1 MEGDESAPDASL
13 SENDVAQAMQTHAG
27 VFTRQMLQK
36 GREARFFASDVE
48 TPSGSSP
55 RKRRFYMMTT
65 DHNGHEKALDG
76 AWVDKLQDLLDEAAR
91 AYGAR
96 SELQDEVMDQEQ
108 NEMRTQIGSFFSHF
122 FNNGSE
128 GIDTVMGQL
137 VQVWKCLNS
146 PDKNEGFEAGEHFAG
161 SLAAVLESLQE
172 ARDKGCANAEKVMHQ
187 WFAYLTKEVFKVE
200 RFGEHQKI
208 TTLAQLKHR
217 LKLHHTYEELND
229 RCLRMDTLNA
239 GLEEAVQSKA
249 TLQAAV
255 DHAELL
261 LNKQVEA
268 EFQKSFQKETKTLLL
283 QAAKARA
290 EVVGQVENAGRHR
303 AVLRAELLM
312 HATELVEKL
321 RQWHPKICKRYQ
333 DAISAMKTSKRQTED
348 RKKAAEETLAE
359 LRAKL
364 EHTRNSLEIVSKP
377 YGGPQIELDEST
389 LHVKQL
395 LTKDALVSRLF
406 AAVAESEEPLVPSTI
421 LEAVDN
427 LVSRDPF
434 QKLREMV
441 KVLTLKDTGNDPQ
454 VPSKWARLL
463 DFAAVQHRLEQT
475 GVAASELLPFLT
487 AQPKGASLLMRG
499 PDAAGVMEV
508 LQELREVLVDCSM
521 GQTAGAA
528 NLLRKAEPVLK
539 LLATAN
545 STGERLRQG
554 CVAAEAALLLALS
567 NLSAMARVQRG
578 CQLFATILSLRAL
591 QLRKHALNRILNEPM
606 PTQSDKLR
614 EQALSLHASNL
625 AIGGG
630 MQVLQAKAEAMRNDA
645 AAMLTRY
652 SRDVEEILDV
662 AHQLANSRGS
672 AFKPASREAS
682 REGGAKDMCS
692 KFADLPAYLACNQ
705 GQNGWEGVSGVLD
718 VLKYQKLMLKIHLS
732 TRKWLR
738 AALMPNLKEADLAKA
753 QQVVKALQGFRRRQ
767 LTSQSSKEESEEGEG
782 KEGEGQEGQEGQAGQ
797 AGQEGQDGQ
806 EGEVSEES
814 PPPQPEKRLTSPTG
828 LSVHLHSAKTELPRQ
843 LRPRLARSA
852 SDLLNDRLAKE
863 VLAQLAKRFKAAEE
877 KYRREARKR
886 SPSRASSR
894 ESSSRASSDVSEG
907 SEVSER
913 RPTSNASEAHSEAS
927 GDVRPMDSTSS
938 EELPPQKIEPEVP
951 PEVKAMRSQ
960 ATFLNWSRTRSKSQE
975 KRDRHQL
982 RRGLRLAKA
991 PRGSGAAL
999 PPDEP
1004 SERVYTDLVGRPGGA
1019 TSRPATAPG
1028 VRPPRAAGR
1037 ADTSD
1042 PQDRCLRP
1050 ELLQPFG
1057 ISDRRAASRS
1067 ASPEHLKLAKPKSRA
1082 SVPRVLGALGLSS
1095 TTLVSVGRSPGRV
1108 PTAAD
1113 HLESS
1118 EPEEDEE
1125 EEVPLAPLAADVQHE
1140 EGEEPAPVKSSSSR
1154 VLVEDQQE
1162 LQQALAAMNGR
1173 WGKGRVSTVDPIPD
1187 PEGPEWHPTEE
1198 LSIIGLQRSPSETS
1212 PKSPSS
1218 IRGVS
1223 TDGHSR
1229 SMHSSR
1235 KFAEALPP
1243 KDAHDHVEM
1252 SLDPSDWKRPSV
1264 AKLLAEKAPCT
1275 GRAFP
1280 STAADFQCSGPPG
1293 TARRMKL
1300 HDRPSS
1306 PRKNSKKGTQDD
1318 GDHLDAEKHTLRY
1331 QAIEVSK
1338 GLEGDLKTGQL
1349 RHILGLSSDWR
1360 PLHLA
1365 GPEHPQD
1372 SRDDSPC
1379 SNRSGEA
1386 SPTCELYLR
1395 GATMG
1400 RGSLNSFR
1408 TDGSA
1413 VRAPSPRSSAS
1424 EDTEEP
1430 AEPAKPAGRDG
1441 GDGGGGGDGEASPAP
1456 VSASDAAPTRRL
1468 VEEPPIPIGPVRRGL
1483 PMTRRGVVQLL
1494 SQHQVVPASELGLA
1508 GASLKKRPRTRG
1520 VHAEEEEPQ
1529 PQPAPPAGVFDW
1541 AEALGV
1547 SADASVDEIL
1557 RAASSKRKTLRQ
1569 AVTTLESPE
1578 EVLQDDPEYP
1588 EALPESSGELPDEA
1602 EAEASLDDL
1611 GMPLEEEETRPAR
1624 NVTREISYAEG
1635 SLAGWYRQ
1643 VSDET
1648 EIQEEPEIQRGHS
1661 FQPSG
1666 TKVRPRSAAMLY
1678 IQNLELVNGKEETP
1692 QPSVQECPMPVHRP
1706 QTAPKTRPSPATLS
1720 KWERFQPCTVTKL
1733 VGHVGVA
1740 PPKEA
1745 SIWAICSLTLVHRLR
1760 FHERRVFRGSQ
1771 CT

>member
-1 MEGDESAPDASL
+1 
-13 SENDVAQAMQTHAG
+13 
-27 VFTRQMLQK
+27 
-36 GREARFFASDVE
+36 
-48 TPSGSSP
+48 
-55 RKRRFYMMTT
+55 
-65 DHNGHEKALDG
+65 
-76 AWVDKLQDLLDEAAR
+76 
-91 AYGAR
+91 
-96 SELQDEVMDQEQ
+96 
-108 NEMRTQIGSFFSHF
+108 
-122 FNNGSE
+122 
-128 GIDTVMGQL
+128 
-137 VQVWKCLNS
+137 
-146 PDKNEGFEAGEHFAG
+146 
-161 SLAAVLESLQE
+161 
-172 ARDKGCANAEKVMHQ
+172 
-187 WFAYLTKEVFKVE
+187 
-200 RFGEHQKI
+200 
-208 TTLAQLKHR
+208 
-217 LKLHHTYEELND
+217 
-229 RCLRMDTLNA
+229 
-239 GLEEAVQSKA
+239 
-249 TLQAAV
+249 
-255 DHAELL
+255 
-261 LNKQVEA
+261 
-268 EFQKSFQKETKTLLL
+268 
-283 QAAKARA
+283 
-290 EVVGQVENAGRHR
+290 
-303 AVLRAELLM
+303 
-312 HATELVEKL
+312 
-321 RQWHPKICKRYQ
+321 
-333 DAISAMKTSKRQTED
+333 
-348 RKKAAEETLAE
+348 
-359 LRAKL
+359 
-364 EHTRNSLEIVSKP
+364 
-377 YGGPQIELDEST
+377 
-389 LHVKQL
+389 
-395 LTKDALVSRLF
+395 
-406 AAVAESEEPLVPSTI
+406 
-421 LEAVDN
+421 
-427 LVSRDPF
+427 
-434 QKLREMV
+434 
-441 KVLTLKDTGNDPQ
+441 
-454 VPSKWARLL
+454 
-463 DFAAVQHRLEQT
+463 
-475 GVAASELLPFLT
+475 
-487 AQPKGASLLMRG
+487 
-499 PDAAGVMEV
+499 
-508 LQELREVLVDCSM
+508 
-521 GQTAGAA
+521 
-528 NLLRKAEPVLK
+528 
-539 LLATAN
+539 
-545 STGERLRQG
+545 
-554 CVAAEAALLLALS
+554 
-567 NLSAMARVQRG
+567 
-578 CQLFATILSLRAL
+578 
-591 QLRKHALNRILNEPM
+591 
-606 PTQSDKLR
+606 
-614 EQALSLHASNL
+614 
-625 AIGGG
+625 
-630 MQVLQAKAEAMRNDA
+630 
-645 AAMLTRY
+645 
-652 SRDVEEILDV
+652 
-662 AHQLANSRGS
+662 
-672 AFKPASREAS
+672 
-682 REGGAKDMCS
+682 MCS

-797 AGQEGQDGQ
+797 AGQEGQEGQ

-852 SDLLNDRLAKE
+852 SDLLNDRREWGLMFVSQSCWVLFGTCTLISSVLDLVAGGWVQTARLAKE

-1095 TTLVSVGRSPGRV
+1095 TTLVSVGRRPGRV

-1118 EPEEDEE
+1118 EPEEDEEE

-1212 PKSPSS
+1212 PRSPSS

-1300 HDRPSS
+1300 HDR
-1306 PRKNSKKGTQDD
+1306 RAMK
-1318 GDHLDAEKHTLRY
+1318 
-1331 QAIEVSK
+1331 
-1338 GLEGDLKTGQL
+1338 
-1349 RHILGLSSDWR
+1349 LG
-1360 PLHLA
+1360 
-1365 GPEHPQD
+1365 
-1372 SRDDSPC
+1372 
-1379 SNRSGEA
+1379 
-1386 SPTCELYLR
+1386 
-1395 GATMG
+1395 
-1400 RGSLNSFR
+1400 
-1408 TDGSA
+1408 
-1413 VRAPSPRSSAS
+1413 
-1424 EDTEEP
+1424 
-1430 AEPAKPAGRDG
+1430 
-1441 GDGGGGGDGEASPAP
+1441 
-1456 VSASDAAPTRRL
+1456 RL
-1468 VEEPPIPIGPVRRGL
+1468 
-1483 PMTRRGVVQLL
+1483 
-1494 SQHQVVPASELGLA
+1494 
-1508 GASLKKRPRTRG
+1508 
-1520 VHAEEEEPQ
+1520 
-1529 PQPAPPAGVFDW
+1529 
-1541 AEALGV
+1541 
-1547 SADASVDEIL
+1547 
-1557 RAASSKRKTLRQ
+1557 
-1569 AVTTLESPE
+1569 
-1578 EVLQDDPEYP
+1578 LQC
-1588 EALPESSGELPDEA
+1588 
-1602 EAEASLDDL
+1602 
-1611 GMPLEEEETRPAR
+1611 
-1624 NVTREISYAEG
+1624 
-1635 SLAGWYRQ
+1635 
-1643 VSDET
+1643 
-1648 EIQEEPEIQRGHS
+1648 
-1661 FQPSG
+1661 F
-1666 TKVRPRSAAMLY
+1666 
-1678 IQNLELVNGKEETP
+1678 
-1692 QPSVQECPMPVHRP
+1692 
-1706 QTAPKTRPSPATLS
+1706 
-1720 KWERFQPCTVTKL
+1720 
-1733 VGHVGVA
+1733 
-1740 PPKEA
+1740 
-1745 SIWAICSLTLVHRLR
+1745 
-1760 FHERRVFRGSQ
+1760 
-1771 CT
+1771 